1 MIFVT
6 SIITRAEWSKL
17 RDAAAKQFPNERL
30 AQGEILRRYALSG
43 VEAQKAAS
51 DAERKRLQYLA
62 QATMTVP
69 DSEGDKPTA
78 SEY

>member
-6 SIITRAEWSKL
+6 SIITGAEWSKL

-51 DAERKRLQYLA
+51 DAERKRLQYRA
-62 QATMTVP
+62 QATMTVSG
-69 DSEGDKPTA
+69 SEGDNPTA